1 MEEEEGEFIV
11 SPCPARGG
19 GGEGATLLQGGRCNQ
34 FPFAQR
40 TSSHLIRTN
49 GHFQFFF
56 FQNESPCLVAP
67 RKESAGEGGGG
78 KT

>member
-49 GHFQFFF
+49 GHFLF